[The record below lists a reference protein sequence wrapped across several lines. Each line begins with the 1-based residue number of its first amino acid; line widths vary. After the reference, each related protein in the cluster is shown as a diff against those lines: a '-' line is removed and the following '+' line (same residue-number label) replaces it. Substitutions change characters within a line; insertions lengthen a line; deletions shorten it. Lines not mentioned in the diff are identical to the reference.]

1 MILLYNADETLFENN
16 GIGSLADAV
25 SCVVTEERNS
35 TYELEMVYPVTG
47 RHYADIQNRTLI
59 FTKPNPFDEPEP
71 FRVYRISRPLNGLV
85 TVNAW
90 HISYDLNG
98 IPVRPFHTY
107 TIDATLSALQTNA
120 AINNIFTYYTDK
132 PDSMV
137 GEVWTDAPY
146 SARNI
151 LGGMEGSVLQT
162 YRGELKFERFNV
174 SLLTN
179 RGENTGVTLRYGKN
193 IINFTQDENFS
204 DLYTGVAPYWKG
216 EDTTVYLDNII
227 VWVQGTFGF
236 ERILSLDLSGEFE
249 SEPTQ
254 DQLRAR
260 AEAYINDNQIGVPKA
275 SIDIDY
281 AMDATIESV
290 RLCDTISCI
299 YTDLGVQAT
308 SKVVKTVYDA
318 VLERYKSITL
328 GTIRSNFADNYAAQ
342 TQNLTNRI
350 RTIESDYAT
359 DGEVRE
365 VVTEE
370 ITTGTAF
377 VQRAESII
385 ATALEEYVRTG
396 DFDTFRSSVITQL
409 SVQAGEIEANFESTS
424 TSISTLSGQT
434 EQQFAS
440 IRSFIRLLA
449 TQVDPGGQITQQGGI
464 VIGETSSEIKLKLE
478 NDILYFFTGDEKLV
492 TTANAIA
499 WFAANQLYVNN
510 TTIQNLTLGT
520 TGAYLDARIVGSG
533 DNICV
538 LWSGRLNE

>member
-1 MILLYNADETLFENN
+1 MILLYSADETQFDTN

-47 RHYADIQNRTLI
+47 QHYADIQYRTLI
-59 FTKPNPFDEPEP
+59 FVKPNPFDQPQP

-85 TVNAW
+85 TVYAW

-98 IPVRPFHTY
+98 IPVKPFHTY
-107 TIDATLSALQTNA
+107 TIDATLSALTTNA
-120 AINNIFTYYTDK
+120 AITNIFTYSTDK
-132 PDSMV
+132 PDSMA

-151 LGGMEGSVLQT
+151 LGGIEGSVLQT
-162 YRGELKFERFNV
+162 YRGEFKFDRFNV
-174 SLLTN
+174 ALLTN
-179 RGENTGVTLRYGKN
+179 RGQNNGVTLRYGKN
-193 IINFTQDENFS
+193 LIGLTQDEDFS
-204 DLYTGVAPYWKG
+204 ELYTGVAPFWKG
-216 EDTTVYLDNII
+216 EDTSVYLPETI
-227 VWVQGTFGF
+227 VFAQGSFGF
-236 ERILSLDLSGEFE
+236 ERILSLDLSGEFDA
-249 SEPTQ
+249 EPTL
-254 DQLRAR
+254 DQLRTR
-260 AEAYINDNQIGVPKA
+260 AAQYISDNAISTPKD
-275 SIDIDY
+275 SLDIDY
-281 AMDATIESV
+281 AMDATIGSV
-290 RLCDTISCI
+290 RLCDTVSCL
-299 YTDLGVQAT
+299 YMALGVQAT
-308 SKVVKTVYDA
+308 AKVVKTVYDA
-318 VLERYKSITL
+318 LLERYKSITL
-328 GTIRSNFADNYAAQ
+328 GSIRSNFADSYAQQ
-342 TQNLTNRI
+342 TQNLTRRI
-350 RTIESDYAT
+350 RNIESDYT
-359 DGEVRE
+359 STGEARE
-365 VVTEE
+365 IVTEE

-385 ATALEEYVRTG
+385 ATALDEYVRTG
-396 DFDTFRSSVITQL
+396 DFETFRSSVITQL

-449 TQVDPGGQITQQGGI
+449 TQTDEHGTITQQGGI
-464 VIGETSSEIKLKLE
+464 VIGESSSDIKLKLE

-499 WFAANQLYVNN
+499 WFASNQLYVNN

-533 DNICV
+533 DNRCV
-538 LWSGRLNE
+538 LWSGRLA

>member
-137 GEVWTDAPY
+137 GEVWTDVPY

-179 RGENTGVTLRYGKN
+179 RGTNSGVMLRYGKN

-216 EDTTVYLDNII
+216 EDATVYLDNII

-254 DQLRAR
+254 EQLQAR

-290 RLCDTISCI
+290 RLCDTVSCI

-308 SKVVKTVYDA
+308 AKVVKTVYDA
-318 VLERYKSITL
+318 ILERYKSITL

-396 DFDTFRSSVITQL
+396 DFETFRSSVITQL

-449 TQVDPGGQITQQGGI
+449 TQVDPQGHITQQGGI
-464 VIGETSSEIKLKLE
+464 VIGESSSEIKLKLE

>member
-179 RGENTGVTLRYGKN
+179 RGTNSGVMLRYGKN
-193 IINFTQDENFS
+193 IINFTQDENYS
-204 DLYTGVAPYWKG
+204 ELYTGVAPYWKG

-254 DQLRAR
+254 EQLQAR

-290 RLCDTISCI
+290 RLCDTVSCI

-308 SKVVKTVYDA
+308 AKVVKTVYDA
-318 VLERYKSITL
+318 ILERYKSITL

-385 ATALEEYVRTG
+385 ATALKEYVRTG
-396 DFDTFRSSVITQL
+396 DFETFRSSVITQL

-449 TQVDPGGQITQQGGI
+449 TQVDPQGHITQQGGI
-464 VIGETSSEIKLKLE
+464 VIGESSSEIKLKLE

-533 DNICV
+533 DNLCV

>member
-1 MILLYNADETLFENN
+1 MILLYDQDETLFTNN

-179 RGENTGVTLRYGKN
+179 RGTNSGVMLRYGKN
-193 IINFTQDENFS
+193 IINFTQDENYS
-204 DLYTGVAPYWKG
+204 ELYTGVAPYWKG

-254 DQLRAR
+254 EQLQAR

-290 RLCDTISCI
+290 RLCDTVSCI

-308 SKVVKTVYDA
+308 AKVVKTVYDA
-318 VLERYKSITL
+318 ILERYKSITL

-385 ATALEEYVRTG
+385 ATALKEYVRTG
-396 DFDTFRSSVITQL
+396 DFETFRSSVITQL

-449 TQVDPGGQITQQGGI
+449 TQVDPQGHITQQGGI
-464 VIGETSSEIKLKLE
+464 VIGESSSEIKLKLK
-478 NDILYFFTGDEKLV
+478 YFSLATLTDD
-492 TTANAIA
+492 AIA
-499 WFAANQLYVNN
+499 VLENVEVGYYHDYQH
-510 TTIQNLTLGT
+510 
-520 TGAYLDARIVGSG
+520 RIKWR
-533 DNICV
+533 NK
-538 LWSGRLNE
+538 

>member
-1 MILLYNADETLFENN
+1 MILLYDQDETLFTNN

-179 RGENTGVTLRYGKN
+179 RGTNSGVMLRYGKN
-193 IINFTQDENFS
+193 IINFTQDENYS
-204 DLYTGVAPYWKG
+204 ELYTGVAPYWKG

-254 DQLRAR
+254 EQLQAR

-290 RLCDTISCI
+290 RLCDTVSCI

-308 SKVVKTVYDA
+308 AKVVKTVYDA
-318 VLERYKSITL
+318 LLERYKSITL

-396 DFDTFRSSVITQL
+396 DFETFRSSVITQL
-409 SVQAGEIEANFESTS
+409 SVQAGEIEANFTSTA

-449 TQVDPGGQITQQGGI
+449 TQVDPQGHITQQGGI
-464 VIGETSSEIKLKLE
+464 VIGESSSDIKLKLE

-533 DNICV
+533 DNLCV
-538 LWSGRLNE
+538 LWSGRLA

>member
-1 MILLYNADETLFENN
+1 MILLYDQDETLFTNN

-90 HISYDLNG
+90 HISYDLCG

-162 YRGELKFERFNV
+162 YRGEFKFQRFNV

-308 SKVVKTVYDA
+308 AKVVKTVYDA
-318 VLERYKSITL
+318 ILERYKSITL

-396 DFDTFRSSVITQL
+396 DFETFRSSVITQL

-464 VIGETSSEIKLKLE
+464 VIGESSSEIKLKLE

-520 TGAYLDARIVGSG
+520 AGAYLDARIVGSG
-533 DNICV
+533 DNLCV

>member
-179 RGENTGVTLRYGKN
+179 RGTNSGVMLRYGKN

-254 DQLRAR
+254 EQLQAR

-290 RLCDTISCI
+290 RLCDTVSCI

-308 SKVVKTVYDA
+308 AKVVKTVYDA
-318 VLERYKSITL
+318 ILERYKSITL

-396 DFDTFRSSVITQL
+396 DFETFRSSVITQL
-409 SVQAGEIEANFESTS
+409 SVQAGEIEANFTSTS

-449 TQVDPGGQITQQGGI
+449 TQVDPQGHITQQGGI
-464 VIGETSSEIKLKLE
+464 VIGESSSEIKLKLE

-538 LWSGRLNE
+538 LWSGRLA

>member
-1 MILLYNADETLFENN
+1 MILLYDQDETLFTNN

-120 AINNIFTYYTDK
+120 AINNNFTYYTDK

-179 RGENTGVTLRYGKN
+179 RGTNSGVMLRYGKN
-193 IINFTQDENFS
+193 IINFTQDENYS
-204 DLYTGVAPYWKG
+204 ELYTGVAPYWKG
-216 EDTTVYLDNII
+216 EDTSVYLDNII

-249 SEPTQ
+249 SAPTQ

-290 RLCDTISCI
+290 RLCDTITCI

-308 SKVVKTVYDA
+308 AKVVKTVYDA
-318 VLERYKSITL
+318 LLERYKSITL

-396 DFDTFRSSVITQL
+396 DFETFRSSVITQL
-409 SVQAGEIEANFESTS
+409 SVQAGEIEANFTSTS

-449 TQVDPGGQITQQGGI
+449 TQVDPQGHITQQGGI
-464 VIGETSSEIKLKLE
+464 VIGESSSEIKLKLE

-538 LWSGRLNE
+538 LWSGRLA

>member
-1 MILLYNADETLFENN
+1 MILLYDQDETLFTNN

-179 RGENTGVTLRYGKN
+179 RGTNSGVMLRYGKN
-193 IINFTQDENFS
+193 IINFTQDENYS
-204 DLYTGVAPYWKG
+204 ELYTGVAPYWKG

-254 DQLRAR
+254 EQLQAR

-290 RLCDTISCI
+290 RLCDTVSCI

-308 SKVVKTVYDA
+308 AKVVKTVYDA
-318 VLERYKSITL
+318 ILERYKSITL

-385 ATALEEYVRTG
+385 ATALKEYVRTG
-396 DFDTFRSSVITQL
+396 DFETFRSSVITQL

-449 TQVDPGGQITQQGGI
+449 TQVDPQGHITQQGGI
-464 VIGETSSEIKLKLE
+464 VIGESSSEIKLKLE

-520 TGAYLDARIVGSG
+520 AGAYLDARIVGSG

-538 LWSGRLNE
+538 LWSGRLA